1 METLEKLK
9 MSTSKRSASVF
20 WNLLFLF
27 LFEGFPPPILKVIIE
42 NSEDK
47 MNKGCFIFSVK
58 IKTNKKARFALFH
71 NPVTFKVSSFSVLKL
86 TSS

>member
-1 METLEKLK
+1 MRLP
-9 MSTSKRSASVF
+9 SVD
-20 WNLLFLF
+20 L
-27 LFEGFPPPILKVIIE
+27 VIIE

-58 IKTNKKARFALFH
+58 IKTNKKARFALFQ

>member
-27 LFEGFPPPILKVIIE
+27 LFEGFPPRILKVIIE
-42 NSEDK
+42 NSENTEN
-47 MNKGCFIFSVK
+47 NKED
-58 IKTNKKARFALFH
+58 NLF
-71 NPVTFKVSSFSVLKL
+71 TFQLYIITSFHFFPPNNG
-86 TSS
+86 T